1 MKCLTLFTATNQI
14 NMISKISFKNYKS
27 FAEKQELELKPI
39 TILIGKNSSGK
50 SAVAKLPTLI
60 EGALT
65 SNTEEPFSFVN
76 YGVELGANYRDI
88 FYKRQPDVLK
98 FELHNELSNKLEVH
112 IVTDYKEN
120 TIPKINYWKFDKVE
134 LNYNNNTS
142 KYINKTT
149 QQGFPCEFQGF
160 RLKTDSSLL
169 PEIQNFDLNV
179 KYIGPLRVFAQKM
192 RYFGLP
198 PRRNLNHVG
207 SDGKN
212 AYHILALESLE
223 NDSILLKTI
232 NTWFEKH
239 FEGWR
244 IRVENDSQ
252 PYEVHLYRDQPEYFS
267 INIADVGQGMS
278 QALPLIVS
286 AFLQNE
292 STLTVIE
299 QPELHLHPGI
309 HGDLAQLFAETAIN
323 FNKKYLIETHSK
335 NFVLRLRRLVAEK
348 KIKKEDLAIYEV
360 YYDQEKNASSLK
372 EIRVDNLGRVDYWPE
387 NIFSE
392 TLDET
397 IAIRTAQIN
406 AERNDN

>member
-1 MKCLTLFTATNQI
+1 
-14 NMISKISFKNYKS
+14 MISKITFKNYKS

-60 EGALT
+60 EGAL
-65 SNTEEPFSFVN
+65 SSDTEEPFSFVN
-76 YGVELGANYRDI
+76 DGVELGADYRDI
-88 FYKRQPDVLK
+88 FYKRQPDILE
-98 FELHNELSNKLEVH
+98 FELHDDKSLKVH

-120 TIPKINYWKFDKVE
+120 TIPKISYWKSDNIE
-134 LNYNNNTS
+134 LKYDNNRG
-142 KYINKTT
+142 KYVNEVT
-149 QQGFPCEFQGF
+149 QQEEACEFQGF
-160 RLKTDSSLL
+160 RLKTNSSLSSNV
-169 PEIQNFDLNV
+169 QTFDLNV
-179 KYIGPLRVFAQKM
+179 KYIGPLRVFAQNM

-207 SDGKN
+207 NDGKN

-223 NDSILLKTI
+223 SKSSLLESI
-232 NTWFEKH
+232 NTWFEKY

-286 AFLQNE
+286 AFLPSE

-309 HGDLAQLFAETAIN
+309 HGDLAQLFAETAIQ
-323 FNKKYLIETHSK
+323 FNKKYLIETHSR
-335 NFVLRLRRLVAEK
+335 NFVLRLRRMVAEK
-348 KIKKEDLAIYEV
+348 RLKKEDLAIYWV
-360 YYDQEKNASSLK
+360 DYDEQTNASSLK
-372 EIRVDNLGRVDYWPE
+372 KINVNDVGAVDFWPE
-387 NIFSE
+387 GIFSE
-392 TLDET
+392 ALDET

-406 AERNDN
+406 AERNAN